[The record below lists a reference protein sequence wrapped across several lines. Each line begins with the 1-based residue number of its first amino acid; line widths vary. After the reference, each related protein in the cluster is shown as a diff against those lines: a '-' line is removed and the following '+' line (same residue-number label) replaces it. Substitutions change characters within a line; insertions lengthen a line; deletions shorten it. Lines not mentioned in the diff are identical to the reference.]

1 MTDIVYTHSSPCARD
16 FIQLRED
23 CGWGHI
29 GKALAQKAIDNSL
42 VFVSA
47 HRQDVLIGFGRVVG
61 DGALNYYIQD
71 LIVVEAYQGQGVGK
85 AILGRLLE
93 SIDENAQSGASIGL
107 MAAVGREAFY
117 IQFGF
122 EKRPNM
128 VYGAGMTRNVGK
140 TVD

>member
-1 MTDIVYTHSSPCARD
+1 MADIIYTYDAPSAQA
-16 FIQLRED
+16 FAQLRED
-23 CGWGHI
+23 CGWGRI
-29 GKALAQKAIDNSL
+29 GEALAQKAIENSL

-47 HRQDVLIGFGRVVG
+47 YTQDALIGFGRVIG

-85 AILGRLLE
+85 TILGRLLE